1 MWFIAVF
8 LILSTLL
15 PSQLGLNESLLNEE
29 KRKIGDNIKRKEENE
44 NEIIILTKAQRGSLR
59 QVISENYLNY
69 AADFSAQV

>member
-1 MWFIAVF
+1 M
-8 LILSTLL
+8 L

-59 QVISENYLNY
+59 QVISEKYLNY
-69 AADFSAQV
+69 AGDFSAQV